1 MRAAAL
7 PLFTSLVALLA
18 VGAWQVDD
26 FRDQRDEHLL
36 DHQRRGSALLAA
48 VEGLAN
54 REFRGGR
61 YDPAALAVTLDEAR
75 ATFDLEWVSIALPG
89 GELLGSTGP
98 RPEASLPHFV
108 FEHDFEPLRPRRAG
122 RGPRWGPGES
132 EQTLAA
138 GPVALTL
145 ILSPAVLDAKLAE
158 GRARFLVSTSALG
171 LVILLFGGV
180 FWMRTR
186 SLELRGDLEA
196 GRRQLA
202 SLESLRRLGAGLVH
216 ETKNPL
222 GVVRGFA
229 ERIARTPLE
238 PDQLAQT
245 ARAIID
251 ETDRTVARLDEFL
264 LYSRPAQLRRTRLD
278 VCALFEELALLLE
291 ADLESAGAELTIEC
305 EGAQLDAD
313 HDQLR
318 RLFLNLL
325 LNALQAVGSDD
336 TGDTGDTG
344 GHITLACRPA
354 RGSLVLSV
362 EDDGCGVPEALH
374 TTLFEPYVTQR
385 EGGTGLGLSIAARI
399 ATDHGFRLRHEPRQ
413 PRGTRMLLEVPQP

>member
-1 MRAAAL
+1 MRAATL
-7 PLFTSLVALLA
+7 PLATSLLALAL
-18 VGAWQVDD
+18 VGAWQVDE

-36 DHQRRGSALLAA
+36 DHQRRGTALLAA

-61 YDPAALAVTLDEAR
+61 YDPSALAVTLDEAR
-75 ATFDLEWVSIALPG
+75 ETFDLEWVAIAYPG

-98 RPEASLPHFV
+98 RPDGARPRFV

-122 RGPRWGPGES
+122 RGPRWGPGET
-132 EQTLAA
+132 EQTLAQ
-138 GPVALTL
+138 GPVELTL
-145 ILSPAVLDAKLAE
+145 ILSPAVLDAKLAQD
-158 GRARFLVSTSALG
+158 RTRFAVSTSALS

-186 SLELRGDLEA
+186 SLELRADLEV

-222 GVVRGFA
+222 GVVRGLA

-238 PDQLAQT
+238 AEQLTRT

-264 LYSRPAQLRRTRLD
+264 LYSRPAELRRTRLD
-278 VCALFEELALLLE
+278 VCALFEELALLLD
-291 ADLESAGAELTIEC
+291 ADLESAGAELSIEC
-305 EGAQLDAD
+305 SGAELDAD
-313 HDQLR
+313 HDQIR
-318 RLFLNLL
+318 RLLLNLL
-325 LNALQAVGSDD
+325 LNAIQAVEP
-336 TGDTGDTG
+336 G
-344 GHITLACRPA
+344 GHITLACQATREGL
-354 RGSLVLSV
+354 RLSV

-374 TTLFEPYVTQR
+374 TTLFEPYVSQR
-385 EGGTGLGLSIAARI
+385 AGGTGLGLSIAARI
-399 ATDHGFRLRHEPRQ
+399 ASDHGFVLRHEPRQ
-413 PRGTRMLLEVPQP
+413 PRGTRMVLEVPQP